1 MANENVYSPTISGQ
15 IDRIQDSKEAMREAI
30 NSYFP
35 EENKINE
42 DETIDSYAAKIL
54 EIPTNFNA
62 ELVGNPDAD
71 SDTYIK
77 AIEQIN
83 GVINAQTGGLVSSES
98 SGLMSTED
106 KAKLDGIEPGAK
118 VNVQSDWNEVDDSS
132 DAYIKN
138 KTHGEALTDII
149 TTGSYT
155 HTNNITHI
163 KHNGSTFELELGVR
177 TQINS
182 GPPAYVTLTSPNTIL
197 IEELSSGWVTANR
210 PVTIIDIQ
218 KIDVKYLPDDVLNVN
233 VPTPPQSDWGE
244 MNSVLPSYINGRTHW
259 IEYCANEISS
269 PGTYNLDNYGAIYP
283 VIIHFNTHTYEV
295 HEGENR
301 LSWGPPLLV
310 NLSGNILTI
319 DESSYV
325 NEEYKIKVAA
335 YVQKLSPV
343 FIPDTIY
350 SAGTGL
356 SLNETTFHIK
366 PASATELGGIK
377 IGYEGPNQNYPI
389 QLDNDQK
396 AYVNVPI
403 ANLVVGSTTYNGT
416 EEVTIT
422 KEDLGLTNALIY
434 RGTSSTEI
442 TDQGDQTPTITS
454 DYVGWTN
461 GDVVFYNKNEFVWN
475 GNVWEKLGD
484 AVTYKVVQT
493 PVNDPDLAPDQPTL
507 TFVSNIAQDANG
519 VISPTKKSVQAA
531 SADQAGIVSTGNQT
545 FSGKKTFNG
554 IIEAANTNGVSWGT
568 NKIKESNGSLYFYDA
583 DYNYLMIDNSSIIPR
598 SSNNSVGYIDGISL
612 GATNYRF
619 SQGYFLGEVYSGA
632 GFYETSDA
640 RMKNFS
646 TTITCDLD
654 KLSQLPKKYFTWK
667 SDTTN
672 KLHIGTSA
680 QAVQEIY
687 PELVNEDKNG
697 TLSVAYDKL
706 SVVALAAIDKLYEE
720 VKTLQNKNS
729 ELEDRISK
737 LEKLLLDGKEL

>member
-15 IDRIQDSKEAMREAI
+15 IDRIQDSKEAMRGAI

-35 EENKINE
+35 EENWINE
-42 DETIDSYAAKIL
+42 EETIDSYSAKIL

-62 ELVGNPDAD
+62 ALVGNPDAD

-83 GVINAQTGGLVSSES
+83 GVINASAGGLATSES
-98 SGLMSTED
+98 SGLISAED
-106 KAKLDGIEPGAK
+106 KAKLDGIEPRAK
-118 VNVQSDWNEVDDSS
+118 ANVQSDWNEIDNSS

-138 KTHGEALTDII
+138 KTHGESLTDII

-210 PVTIIDIQ
+210 PVTIIGIQ

-283 VIIHFNTHTYEV
+283 VIIQFNTHTYEV

-301 LSWGPPLLV
+301 LSNGPPLLV
-310 NLSGNILTI
+310 NLSGNILNI

-442 TDQGDQTPTITS
+442 TDQGNQTPTITG

-461 GDVVFYNKNEFVWN
+461 GDVVFYGDKEFVWN
-475 GNVWEKLGD
+475 GSKWEELGGG
-484 AVTYKVVQT
+484 VTYKVIQEHVT
-493 PVNDPDLAPDQPTL
+493 SKNLEVNDVGLEFISD
-507 TFVSNIAQDANG
+507 VEQDADG
-519 VISPTKKSVQAA
+519 VISPIKKSVQAA
-531 SADQAGIVSTGNQT
+531 NETQAGVVSKGNQT
-545 FSGKKTFNG
+545 FAGIKTFNDT
-554 IIEAANTNGVSWGT
+554 IKCSAITPRNTGYNL
-568 NKIKESNGSLYFYDA
+568 GSL
-583 DYNYLMIDNSSIIPR
+583 NYPF
-598 SSNNSVGYIDGISL
+598 NNGYINKLYIDPE
-612 GATNYRF
+612 ATTSVLYVTGLT
-619 SQGYFLGEVYSGA
+619 GYSETTNSRLYTQSGVKIMNGTTVHA
-632 GFYETSDA
+632 SGGFYEMSDE
-640 RMKNFS
+640 RLKDFGND
-646 TTITCDLD
+646 IDVDLD
-654 KLSQLPKKYFTWK
+654 KLAKLPKKYFRWK
-667 SDTTN
+667 NSDDKN
-672 KLHIGTSA
+672 LHIGTSA

-687 PELVNEDKNG
+687 PELVNEDENG

-706 SVVALAAIDKLYEE
+706 SVVALAAIDKLHDE
-720 VKTLQNKNS
+720 VKVLKSKNQ

>member
-1 MANENVYSPTISGQ
+1 MGSVNEEIT
-15 IDRIQDSKEAMREAI
+15 RIATAKASIERAI
-30 NSYFP
+30 
-35 EENKINE
+35 EECGVDVPAEDKI
-42 DETIDSYAAKIL
+42 
-54 EIPTNFNA
+54 
-62 ELVGNPDAD
+62 
-71 SDTYIK
+71 DTYSYYIGKIPEAVFTQFNLSQVGGDNQYIK
-77 AIEQIN
+77 SISQTN
-83 GVINAQTGGLVSSES
+83 GMINAQTGGLATSES
-98 SGLMSTED
+98 SGLISAED
-106 KAKLDGIEPGAK
+106 KAKLDGIEPRAK
-118 VNVQSDWNEVDDSS
+118 ANVQSDWNEIDNSS

-138 KTHGEALTDII
+138 KTHGESLTDII

-210 PVTIIDIQ
+210 PVTIIGIQ

-283 VIIHFNTHTYEV
+283 VIIQFNTHTYEV

-301 LSWGPPLLV
+301 LSNGPPLLV
-310 NLSGNILTI
+310 NLSGNILNI

-442 TDQGDQTPTITS
+442 TDQGNQTPTITG

-461 GDVVFYNKNEFVWN
+461 GDVVFYGDKEFVWN
-475 GNVWEKLGD
+475 GSKWEELGGE
-484 AVTYKVVQT
+484 VTYKVIQEHVT
-493 PVNDPDLAPDQPTL
+493 SKNLEVNDVGLEFISD
-507 TFVSNIAQDANG
+507 VEQDADG
-519 VISPTKKSVQAA
+519 VISPTKKSVQKA
-531 SADQAGIVSTGNQT
+531 SASQMGVVSIGAQTFAGI
-545 FSGKKTFNG
+545 KTFKDG
-554 IIEAANTNGVSWGT
+554 IVVDKTNGVSWDKQKITENDSSSLIFTYT
-568 NKIKESNGSLYFYDA
+568 NSDTNMVS
-583 DYNYLMIDNSSIIPR
+583 NYLKIDRYSIIPR
-598 SSNNSVGYIDGISL
+598 SPNDSEYGIDGITL
-612 GATNYRF
+612 GAINNEF
-619 SQGYFLGEVYSGA
+619 AQGYFLGEVSSGK

-646 TTITCDLD
+646 TSITCDLD

-687 PELVNEDKNG
+687 PELVNENENG
-697 TLSVAYDKL
+697 TLLVAYDKL
-706 SVVALAAIDKLYEE
+706 SIVALAAIDKLHDE
-720 VKTLQNKNS
+720 VKVLKSKNQ